1 MPPIWEV
8 KKVLSVKDLHLQY
21 GKTPALKGVSLFV
34 EDREIVTLLGSNGAG
49 KSSLL
54 RAISGLVVPRSG
66 EIEFLG
72 GRINGFPTHK
82 IVSLGIS
89 HVPEGRHLYPQMSVQ
104 ENLEMGAYNCR
115 DRAELQKRFEEVFL
129 HFPILQERSKQLAG
143 ILSGGEQQ
151 MAAMGRGLMAKPRLF
166 LLDEPSLGLAPMLV
180 REIGRIV
187 VEINRG
193 GTTILLVEQNARMA
207 LQLAH
212 RGYVLETGRVA
223 LEGLGSALL
232 GNDHVKK
239 AYLGG

>member
-1 MPPIWEV
+1 MLKIKEI
-8 KKVLSVKDLHLQY
+8 HLQY
-21 GKTPALKGVSLFV
+21 GNTPALKGVSLAV
-34 EDREIVTLLGSNGAG
+34 EEKEIVTLLAANGAG

-72 GRINGFPTHK
+72 GQINGFSTHK
-82 IVSLGIS
+82 IVAMGIS

-115 DRAELQKRFEEVFL
+115 DRQELQKRFEEVFL
-129 HFPILQERSKQLAG
+129 HFSRLKERAKQLAG
-143 ILSGGEQQ
+143 TLSGGEQQ
-151 MAAMGRGLMAKPRLF
+151 MAAMGRGLMAKPKLF
-166 LLDEPSLGLAPMLV
+166 LLDEPSLGLAPMV
-180 REIGRIV
+180 VKEIGKIILD
-187 VEINRG
+187 INKG

-223 LEGLGSALL
+223 LTGPCRELL
-232 GNDHVKK
+232 GNEHVIK

>member
-1 MPPIWEV
+1 MLKIKEI
-8 KKVLSVKDLHLQY
+8 HLQY
-21 GKTPALKGVSLFV
+21 GNTPALKGVSLAV
-34 EDREIVTLLGSNGAG
+34 EEKEIVTLLGANGAG

-72 GRINGFPTHK
+72 GQINGFSTHK
-82 IVSLGIS
+82 IVAMGIS

-115 DRAELQKRFEEVFL
+115 DRQELQKRFEEVFL
-129 HFPILQERSKQLAG
+129 HFSRLKERAKQLAG
-143 ILSGGEQQ
+143 TLSGGEQQ
-151 MAAMGRGLMAKPRLF
+151 MAAMGRGLMAKPKLF
-166 LLDEPSLGLAPMLV
+166 LLDEPSLGLAPMV
-180 REIGRIV
+180 VKEIGKIILD
-187 VEINRG
+187 INKG

-223 LEGLGSALL
+223 LTGPCRELL
-232 GNDHVKK
+232 GNEHVIK

>member
-1 MPPIWEV
+1 MLKIKEI
-8 KKVLSVKDLHLQY
+8 HLQY
-21 GKTPALKGVSLFV
+21 GNTPALKGVSLAV
-34 EDREIVTLLGSNGAG
+34 EEKEIVTLLGANGAG

-72 GRINGFPTHK
+72 GQINGFSTHK
-82 IVSLGIS
+82 IVAMGIS

-115 DRAELQKRFEEVFL
+115 DRQELQKRFEEVFL
-129 HFPILQERSKQLAG
+129 HFSRLKERAKQLAG
-143 ILSGGEQQ
+143 TLSGGEQQ
-151 MAAMGRGLMAKPRLF
+151 MAAMGRGLMAKPKLF
-166 LLDEPSLGLAPMLV
+166 LLDEPSLGLAPMV
-180 REIGRIV
+180 VKEIGKIIV
-187 VEINRG
+187 DINKG

-223 LEGLGSALL
+223 LTGPCRELL
-232 GNDHVKK
+232 GNEHVIK

>member
-1 MPPIWEV
+1 
-8 KKVLSVKDLHLQY
+8 VLKIKEIHLQY
-21 GKTPALKGVSLFV
+21 GNTPALKGVSLAV
-34 EDREIVTLLGSNGAG
+34 EEKEIVTLLGANGAG

-72 GRINGFPTHK
+72 GQINGFSTHK
-82 IVSLGIS
+82 IVAMGIS

-115 DRAELQKRFEEVFL
+115 DRQELQKRFEEVFL
-129 HFPILQERSKQLAG
+129 HFSRLKERAKQLAG
-143 ILSGGEQQ
+143 TLSGGEQQ
-151 MAAMGRGLMAKPRLF
+151 MAAMGRGLMAKPKLF
-166 LLDEPSLGLAPMLV
+166 LLDEPSLGLAPMV
-180 REIGRIV
+180 VKEIGKIILD
-187 VEINRG
+187 INKG

-223 LEGLGSALL
+223 LTGPCRELL
-232 GNDHVKK
+232 GNEHVIK

>member
-1 MPPIWEV
+1 MLKIREI
-8 KKVLSVKDLHLQY
+8 HLQY
-21 GKTPALKGVSLFV
+21 GNTPALKGVSLAV
-34 EDREIVTLLGSNGAG
+34 EEKEIVTLLGANGAG

-72 GRINGFPTHK
+72 GQINGFPTHK
-82 IVSLGIS
+82 IVSMGIS

-115 DRAELQKRFEEVFL
+115 DREELQRRFEEVFL
-129 HFPILQERSKQLAG
+129 HFSRLKERAKQLAG
-143 ILSGGEQQ
+143 TLSGGEQQ
-151 MAAMGRGLMAKPRLF
+151 MAAMGRGLMAKPKLF
-166 LLDEPSLGLAPMLV
+166 LLDEPSLGLAPMV
-180 REIGRIV
+180 VKEIGKIILD
-187 VEINRG
+187 INQG

-223 LEGLGSALL
+223 LTGPCRELL
-232 GNDHVKK
+232 GNEHVIK

>member
-1 MPPIWEV
+1 MLKIKEI
-8 KKVLSVKDLHLQY
+8 HLQY
-21 GKTPALKGVSLFV
+21 GNTPALKGVSLGV
-34 EDREIVTLLGSNGAG
+34 EEKEIVTLLGANGAG

-72 GRINGFPTHK
+72 GQINGFPTHK
-82 IVSLGIS
+82 IVAMGIS

-115 DRAELQKRFEEVFL
+115 DRQELQKRFEEVFL
-129 HFPILQERSKQLAG
+129 HFSRLKERAKQLAG
-143 ILSGGEQQ
+143 TLSGGEQQ
-151 MAAMGRGLMAKPRLF
+151 MAAMGRGLMAKPKLF
-166 LLDEPSLGLAPMLV
+166 LLDEPSLGLAPMV
-180 REIGRIV
+180 VKEIGKIILD
-187 VEINRG
+187 INKG

-223 LEGLGSALL
+223 LTGPCRELL
-232 GNDHVKK
+232 GNEHVIK